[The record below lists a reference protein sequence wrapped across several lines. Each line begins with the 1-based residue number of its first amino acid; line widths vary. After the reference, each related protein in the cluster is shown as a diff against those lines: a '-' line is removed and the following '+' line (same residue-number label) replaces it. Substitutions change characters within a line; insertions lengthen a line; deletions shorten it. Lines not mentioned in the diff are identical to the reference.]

1 MKLLIIPTLIC
12 AISFES
18 FAGVAASAAQ
28 AVRSAAKRLEIKD
41 VNTIK
46 ISVEKPILRSI
57 VKGPDGRI
65 VDVEM
70 DLPKSDIKPFTSE
83 SLYYDKTDDS
93 MSVVR
98 KYQLQNGTLTNIEN
112 YSLLTIDGK
121 IYRENVRLVS
131 EFGGKKIELIK
142 ANQKVHVNLYGK
154 NKEINTIEINTSELG
169 EVLGFRITSIAND
182 QVHVAIQ
189 TLKNGGM
196 QEYSYVVKNGIE
208 PKMNLPIKEL
218 SLKQQ
223 LEQGFVAREK
233 SSPAISPYSKRSK
246 KTIPSAQ
253 DVQ

>member
-18 FAGVAASAAQ
+18 FAGVLASAAN
-28 AVRSAAKRLEIKD
+28 AAKSAARRLEIKD

-46 ISVEKPILRSI
+46 ISVDKPILRST
-57 VKGPDGRI
+57 VKGPDGKI

-83 SLYYDKTDDS
+83 SLYYDKADDS

-121 IYRENVRLVS
+121 VYRENVRLVS

-142 ANQKVHVNLYGK
+142 ANQKVHVNLYG
-154 NKEINTIEINTSELG
+154 NEIEINTSELG
-169 EVLGFRITSIAND
+169 EVLGFRITFIAKD

-196 QEYSYVVKNGIE
+196 QEYNYVVKNGIE
-208 PKMNLPIKEL
+208 PKMNLPIREL

-233 SSPAISPYSKRSK
+233 SSPAISPYAKRSN
-246 KTIPSAQ
+246 KTIPAASE
-253 DVQ
+253 VQ